1 MNFRVPDIRV
11 RGEDNVLLASGFRP
25 RSQLCFPKN

>member
-11 RGEDNVLLASGFRP
+11 RGEDNVLLASGYGP
-25 RSQLCFPKN
+25 RSLLCFPKN